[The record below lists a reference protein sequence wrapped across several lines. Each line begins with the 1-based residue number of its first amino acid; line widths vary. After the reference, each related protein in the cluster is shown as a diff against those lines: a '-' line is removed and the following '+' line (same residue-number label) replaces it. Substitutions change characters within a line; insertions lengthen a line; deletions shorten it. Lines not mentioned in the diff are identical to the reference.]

1 MTGREFIGSVAAL
14 GLISVLCGCVTGA
27 GARLPDVVELEPGKY
42 GGHLQDVTR
51 DGEFLY
57 WAHTRTILKTDLSGK
72 VLASVRN
79 PDHNAGCQ
87 VRDGKLYV
95 AVCTRGGVI
104 RPEDREK
111 YKLQINVYDAGDLR
125 LIEKRVIENA
135 SDRAGSLA
143 ILPDGSFI
151 IGCLR
156 PPDVRAD
163 QVRFYH
169 LSPEFKVLS
178 RHEIGDMPIPLGIEV
193 IKYHRGDLWLF
204 SYGGKTVR
212 LDAATFAEKGRY
224 DGLKGAL
231 GAVFDGDGFWHAKCD
246 KDVGSAF
253 DKADRSGTVF
263 RSSLALDPVRV
274 SALGL
279 AYR

>member
-1 MTGREFIGSVAAL
+1 MIKV
-14 GLISVLCGCVTGA
+14 GLVWLLPLSVLCGCLTEPV
-27 GARLPDVVELEPGKY
+27 ARLPEIVELEPGKY

-57 WAHTRTILKTDLSGK
+57 WAHTRMILKTDLSGK
-72 VLASVRN
+72 VLASVRDS
-79 PDHNAGCQ
+79 DHNAGCQ

-95 AVCTRGGVI
+95 AVCTKGGVI

-111 YKLQINVYDAGDLR
+111 YKLQINVYDVDDLH
-125 LIEKRVIENA
+125 LVEKRVIENA

-143 ILPDGSFI
+143 ILPDGSFVV
-151 IGCLR
+151 GCLR

-178 RHEIGDMPIPLGIEV
+178 CREIGDMPIPLGIEV
-193 IKYHRGDLWLF
+193 IKYYDGDLWLF
-204 SYGGKTVR
+204 SYGGKTIR

-231 GAVFDGDGFWHAKCD
+231 GAVFDGDGFWCAKCD
-246 KDVGSAF
+246 KEVGSSF
-253 DKADRSGTVF
+253 DGANKSQTIF
-263 RSSLALDPVRV
+263 HSSLIRT
-274 SALGL
+274 SIGL
-279 AYR
+279 LK

>member
-1 MTGREFIGSVAAL
+1 MVKVRSAWFL
-14 GLISVLCGCVTGA
+14 PFLILCGCVTEPVV
-27 GARLPDVVELEPGKY
+27 RLPDMVDLMPGKY

-51 DGEFLY
+51 DGDFLY
-57 WAHTRTILKTDLSGK
+57 WAHTRTILKTDLNGK
-72 VLASVRN
+72 VLASVRDA
-79 PDHNAGCQ
+79 DHNAGCQ
-87 VRDGKLYV
+87 VGNGKLYV

-111 YKLQINVYDAGDLR
+111 YKLQINIYDAGDLH
-125 LIEKRVIENA
+125 LLEKRMIENV

-151 IGCLR
+151 VGCLR

-178 RHEIGDMPIPLGIEV
+178 RHEIGDMPIRLGIEV
-193 IKYHRGDLWLF
+193 IKYHHGDLWLF

-212 LDAATFAEKGRY
+212 LDSATFAEKGRY
-224 DGLKGAL
+224 DGLRGEL
-231 GAVFDGDGFWHAKCD
+231 GAVFDDDGFWYAKCD
-246 KDVGSAF
+246 KEVGSMF
-253 DKADRSGTVF
+253 DKVDRSETFF
-263 RSSLALDPVRV
+263 RSSLVRAPIGV
-274 SALGL
+274 PD
-279 AYR
+279 